1 MKTDS
6 PIKIPLRIV
15 LAVLFLALMWGGNA
29 SAIKLSLK
37 SFQPIA
43 VAAIRFT
50 FGLIVIVSWAG
61 LNKIPFLPKRSHLS
75 RLVLL
80 GTVFV
85 IQILAFNWGTK
96 LTDAGRASLLL
107 NTHPLLIALMSHFF
121 ITGDR
126 LNIVKSAGLLIAFT
140 GVSFVFIDRVSSS
153 QVRIGDAMVLTS
165 SCGLAVINIL
175 LRRYMVPQGN
185 PPIEPM
191 NQFQILFGQM
201 AFGVPIYYG
210 LSWFFERQK
219 GTDYGFWYVPAWIG
233 LIFQGIIIAGF
244 CFIAWSSIVKRYP
257 PGRLSSLFFTTPI
270 WGIAFGH
277 ILFQEEITIS
287 LVGGAALVALGIYL
301 VNR

>member
-1 MKTDS
+1 M
-6 PIKIPLRIV
+6 
-15 LAVLFLALMWGGNA
+15 LAVLFLAFMWGGNA
-29 SAIKLSLK
+29 AAIKMSLTA
-37 SFQPIA
+37 FQPIA

-50 FGLIVIVSWAG
+50 FGLVVIISWAY
-61 LNKIPFLPKRSHLS
+61 LNKIPFLPRRCHWP
-75 RLVLL
+75 RLLLL

-85 IQILAFNWGTK
+85 IQILSFNWGTK
-96 LTDAGRASLLL
+96 LTDTGRASLLL
-107 NTHPLLIALMSHFF
+107 NTHPLLIALISHFF
-121 ITGDR
+121 IAGDR
-126 LNIVKSAGLLIAFT
+126 LNIVKSIGLIIAFA
-140 GVSFVFIDRVSSS
+140 GVSFVFIGRVSTS

-185 PPIEPM
+185 PPIEAM

-201 AFGVPIYYG
+201 VFGVPIYYV
-210 LSWFFERQK
+210 LSWFLEGQA
-219 GTDYGFWYVPAWIG
+219 TAYGFRSLSAWIG
-233 LIFQGIIIAGF
+233 LIFQGVIIAGF

-277 ILFQEEITIS
+277 LLFQEEITGS
-287 LVGGAALVALGIYL
+287 LVGGASLVAVGIYL

>member
-1 MKTDS
+1 M
-6 PIKIPLRIV
+6 
-15 LAVLFLALMWGGNA
+15 LAVLFLAFMWGGNA
-29 SAIKLSLK
+29 AAIKMSLTA
-37 SFQPIA
+37 FQPIA

-50 FGLIVIVSWAG
+50 FGLVVIISWAY
-61 LNKIPFLPKRSHLS
+61 LNKIPFLPRRCHWP
-75 RLVLL
+75 RLLLL

-85 IQILAFNWGTK
+85 IQILSFNWGTK
-96 LTDAGRASLLL
+96 LTDTGRASLLL
-107 NTHPLLIALMSHFF
+107 NTHPLLIALISHFF
-121 ITGDR
+121 IAGDR
-126 LNIVKSAGLLIAFT
+126 LNIVKSIGLIIAFA
-140 GVSFVFIDRVSSS
+140 GVSFVFIGRVSTS

-185 PPIEPM
+185 PPIEAM

-201 AFGVPIYYG
+201 VVGVPIYFV
-210 LSWFFERQK
+210 LSWFLEGQAAA
-219 GTDYGFWYVPAWIG
+219 YGFRSLSAWIG
-233 LIFQGIIIAGF
+233 LIFQGVIIAGF

-277 ILFQEEITIS
+277 LLFQEEITGS
-287 LVGGAALVALGIYL
+287 LVGGASLVAVGIYL

>member
-1 MKTDS
+1 M
-6 PIKIPLRIV
+6 
-15 LAVLFLALMWGGNA
+15 LAVLFLAFMWGGNA
-29 SAIKLSLK
+29 AAIKMSLTA
-37 SFQPIA
+37 FQPIA

-50 FGLIVIVSWAG
+50 FGLVVIISWAC
-61 LNKIPFLPKRSHLS
+61 LNKIPFLPRRCHWP
-75 RLVLL
+75 RLLLL

-85 IQILAFNWGTK
+85 IQILSFNWGTK
-96 LTDAGRASLLL
+96 LTDTGRASLLL
-107 NTHPLLIALMSHFF
+107 NTHPLLIALISHFF
-121 ITGDR
+121 IAGDR
-126 LNIVKSAGLLIAFT
+126 LNIVKSIGLIIAFA
-140 GVSFVFIDRVSSS
+140 GVSFVFIGRVSTS

-185 PPIEPM
+185 PPIEAM

-201 AFGVPIYYG
+201 AFGVPIYYV
-210 LSWFFERQK
+210 LSWFLEGQASA
-219 GTDYGFWYVPAWIG
+219 YGFRSLSAWIG
-233 LIFQGIIIAGF
+233 LIFQGVIIAGF

-277 ILFQEEITIS
+277 LLFQEEITGS
-287 LVGGAALVALGIYL
+287 LVGGASLVAVGIYL